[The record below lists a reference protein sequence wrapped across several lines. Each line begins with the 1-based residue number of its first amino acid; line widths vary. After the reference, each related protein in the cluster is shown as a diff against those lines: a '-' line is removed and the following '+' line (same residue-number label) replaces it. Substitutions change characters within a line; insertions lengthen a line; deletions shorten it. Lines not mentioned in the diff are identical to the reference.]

1 MKKILGLTIAAIL
14 VIAMVAAGTFAYF
27 NNTEASTGN
36 LITAGT
42 LNLVPAMNGAITG
55 SSGTFAPSGTALGD
69 GIDGNVVFDK
79 VSPGNTGTIEWVLYN
94 SGNLPGTLSLAAST
108 VSFNEN
114 TSNQPE
120 LAAIAS
126 NATVNLGLGDLL
138 GVWVQVGVGTSQAAA
153 ETAMTDK
160 LGATT
165 GYVPLNGLQT
175 ALTSI
180 TAQAMAASGASNY
193 VVIKI
198 NWNLATDLKKAG
210 IDGIFGTGDDAQ
222 VDDNIIQG
230 DSATANVSFVFSQV
244 QP

>member
-27 NNTEASTGN
+27 NDTEASTGN

-55 SSGTFAPSGTALGD
+55 TSGTYAQSPTLAD
-69 GIDGNVVFDK
+69 GVDGHVTFDK
-79 VSPGNTGTIEWVLYN
+79 VSPGNTGTVEWVLYN
-94 SGNLPGTLSLAAST
+94 SGNLAGNLSLAAST

-114 TSNQPE
+114 TDNQPE
-120 LAAIAS
+120 TVAIAS
-126 NATVNLGLGDLL
+126 NAGVNLGLGDLM
-138 GVWVQVGVGTSQAAA
+138 GVWVQVGIGTSQATA
-153 ETAMTDK
+153 EAAMTNK
-160 LGATT
+160 LGTTT
-165 GYVPLNGLQT
+165 GYVPLSGLQT

-180 TAQAMAASGASNY
+180 TTQAMAASGGSNY

-198 NWNLATDLKKAG
+198 NWKLATDLLKAG
-210 IDGIFGTGDDAQ
+210 TDGIFGTGDDVA
-222 VDDNIIQG
+222 VNDNIIQG
-230 DSATANVSFVFSQV
+230 DSATINVSFIFSQV